1 MSNTIA
7 KVVDTETG
15 EALPPGAQGELCVSG
30 PQVGMQKY
38 HEFYVTI
45 THYLN
50 LLGRSCFMIGAGSE
64 IMILISNFD
73 NRPR

>member
-50 LLGRSCFMIGAGSE
+50 LLGRSCFWFEPVPKSWLNLE
-64 IMILISNFD
+64 F
-73 NRPR
+73 R